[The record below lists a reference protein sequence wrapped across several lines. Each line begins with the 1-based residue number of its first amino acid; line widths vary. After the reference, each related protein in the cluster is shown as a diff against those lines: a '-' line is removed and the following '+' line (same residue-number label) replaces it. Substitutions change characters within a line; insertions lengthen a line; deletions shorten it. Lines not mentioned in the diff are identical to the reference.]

1 MKFGK
6 YLLDQ
11 GVPAWADS
19 YLNYKL
25 LKVGIKRVVAAQ
37 KVKHRLPGPRRPA
50 WALLLTLAYVAVAP
64 LSAATAA
71 WTRRRREQGATTRP
85 GGAAAGNA
93 GAGGG
98 RV

>member
-37 KVKHRLPGPRRPA
+37 KVSTGCIDRDALPGPFC
-50 WALLLTLAYVAVAP
+50 
-64 LSAATAA
+64 
-71 WTRRRREQGATTRP
+71 
-85 GGAAAGNA
+85 
-93 GAGGG
+93 
-98 RV
+98 